1 MGNPPD
7 IYYKILNISKDSS
20 PHEIRSAYKSL
31 VRKWH
36 PDKHPPSSKPEA
48 EARFKSITEAYEALS
63 DQQEN
68 RALFGAN
75 CGGGGGGGG
84 GNIAGGGINGVNG
97 GAAAGGSAAAPGV
110 RRGEKDRK
118 NEEGVWCNSAGNVG
132 RSRAAL
138 AAFKSSFERR
148 KLPPVE
154 RKIECSL
161 EELCRGSKKEIKVVR
176 DVVAKNGV
184 IAKKE
189 ETLTIRIK
197 PGWRKGTKITFE
209 NMGDE
214 RPGCLAADLV
224 FVIKEKEHPI
234 FKRVGNDLVLKV
246 EVPLINAL
254 TGWAFSFRLLTGEK
268 MNCSFDEEI
277 IYPGYEKVIKGQG
290 MPLASEKALARG
302 DLRIKFSI
310 VFPKK
315 LSDEQR
321 SGLVELLR
329 DCT

>member
-1 MGNPPD
+1 M
-7 IYYKILNISKDSS
+7 YC
-20 PHEIRSAYKSL
+20 
-31 VRKWH
+31 
-36 PDKHPPSSKPEA
+36 
-48 EARFKSITEAYEALS
+48 
-63 DQQEN
+63 
-68 RALFGAN
+68 RA
-75 CGGGGGGGG
+75 
-84 GNIAGGGINGVNG
+84 
-97 GAAAGGSAAAPGV
+97 
-110 RRGEKDRK
+110 
-118 NEEGVWCNSAGNVG
+118 
-132 RSRAAL
+132 
-138 AAFKSSFERR
+138 
-148 KLPPVE
+148 
-154 RKIECSL
+154 
-161 EELCRGSKKEIKVVR
+161 
-176 DVVAKNGV
+176 

-189 ETLTIRIK
+189 ETLTMRIK

-234 FKRVGNDLVLKV
+234 FKRVGDDLVLKV

-268 MNCSFDEEI
+268 MSCSFDEEI
-277 IYPGYEKVIKGQG
+277 IYPGYEKVVKGQG
-290 MPLASEKALARG
+290 MPLATSEKALARG